1 MVFELLT
8 GDLLFD
14 PHKSSKA
21 KTGKA
26 AYTRDDDHL
35 AQMIELLGSFPK
47 KVAVKGK
54 YSRDFFNRK
63 VRCVPLA
70 DDRYVRSERGPRSR
84 SRWTRRALPPSFAV
98 SHHSFTTALP
108 PLCSLSHTQG
118 KMMKI
123 RNLKDWQLIDVLRDK
138 YCLPTADAAPLADL
152 LGQMLAFNPER
163 RATAQECLAHA
174 WFDSIR
180 EAQQLER

>member
-1 MVFELLT
+1 MACMVFELLT

-63 VRCVPLA
+63 VRRSW
-70 DDRYVRSERGPRSR
+70 RYVRPERVRVLGFGLGGQGVR
-84 SRWTRRALPPSFAV
+84 F
-98 SHHSFTTALP
+98 P
-108 PLCSLSHTQG
+108 PLSLFHTIHSPPLSLLSVLSHTH
-118 KMMKI
+118 
-123 RNLKDWQLIDVLRDK
+123 
-138 YCLPTADAAPLADL
+138 
-152 LGQMLAFNPER
+152 
-163 RATAQECLAHA
+163 RAK
-174 WFDSIR
+174 
-180 EAQQLER
+180 

>member
-1 MVFELLT
+1 MNVKIVDLGNACWVRRHFSDDIQTRQYRCPEVILGAEYGTPADLWSVACMVFELLT

-63 VRCVPLA
+63 
-70 DDRYVRSERGPRSR
+70 
-84 SRWTRRALPPSFAV
+84 
-98 SHHSFTTALP
+98 
-108 PLCSLSHTQG
+108 G

-138 YCLPTADAAPLADL
+138 YCLPTADAAPLAEL

-163 RATAQECLAHA
+163 RATAQDCLAHA

>member
-63 VRCVPLA
+63 VRRVG
-70 DDRYVRSERGPRSR
+70 DM
-84 SRWTRRALPPSFAV
+84 F
-98 SHHSFTTALP
+98 
-108 PLCSLSHTQG
+108 
-118 KMMKI
+118 
-123 RNLKDWQLIDVLRDK
+123 VLRGLGSSVSVSVDK
-138 YCLPTADAAPLADL
+138 ACASPLFRCFTPFIHHRSPSSL
-152 LGQMLAFNPER
+152 FSLTHTGQNDE
-163 RATAQECLAHA
+163 
-174 WFDSIR
+174 DS
-180 EAQQLER
+180 